1 MFIEDR
7 SFVVRTKLVFCNSLK
22 QLWIDSFTRPFAI
35 ELVHTDTD
43 GTNSTRQGICYSQ
56 IVTSV
61 IQVALDAPLRALKA
75 SLKFVFHRFTRRKS
89 NFWKGP
95 ITRRAHCFT
104 LVNVVETEHSV
115 MYSWN
120 ILSGFLRKFMF
131 LWARLCTKICSIRQI
146 LYRNRRCSI

>member
-43 GTNSTRQGICYSQ
+43 GTNSTQEDICYSQ

-61 IQVALDAPLRALKA
+61 IQVALDAPLRALK
-75 SLKFVFHRFTRRKS
+75 L
-89 NFWKGP
+89 P
-95 ITRRAHCFT
+95 
-104 LVNVVETEHSV
+104 
-115 MYSWN
+115 
-120 ILSGFLRKFMF
+120 
-131 LWARLCTKICSIRQI
+131 
-146 LYRNRRCSI
+146 